1 MLSKEAL
8 QEFKKI
14 WVDKFGRE
22 LPDDEAVKEATNL
35 LTLFDAIYRP
45 IKKESESKVIKLEN
59 NNNEQ

>member
-22 LPDDEAVKEATNL
+22 LPDEEAIKEATNL
-35 LTLFDAIYRP
+35 LNLFDAIYRP
-45 IKKESESKVIKLEN
+45 IKKEMPEKNIYDIAK
-59 NNNEQ
+59 